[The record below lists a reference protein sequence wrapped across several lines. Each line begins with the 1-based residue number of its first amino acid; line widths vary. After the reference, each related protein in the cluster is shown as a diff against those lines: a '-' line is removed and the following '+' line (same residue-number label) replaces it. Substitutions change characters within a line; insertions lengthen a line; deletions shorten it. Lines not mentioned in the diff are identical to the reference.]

1 MSIQLSTLTFKGF
14 LKKLIFTNIVP
25 RVSETDGVGH
35 INNVFVPIWFEA
47 GRREIFR
54 IFSPKLDFINWKLA
68 LVKVTVEYVDQL
80 YLAEEVEIRTGIEK
94 IGNSSFTIK
103 EEIHQTNRLCAKGEA
118 IYVNYNFKEKRSE
131 AISDEIR
138 DKLQSVKFIEK

>member
-1 MSIQLSTLTFKGF
+1 M
-14 LKKLIFTNIVP
+14 IFTNIVP

-54 IFSPKLDFINWKLA
+54 IFSPNLDFVNWKLA
-68 LVKVTVEYVDQL
+68 LVKVTIEYLDQL
-80 YLAEEVEIRTGIEK
+80 YLAENVEIRTGIEK

-103 EEIHQTNRLCAKGEA
+103 EEIHQTDRLCATGEA
-118 IYVNYNFKEKRSE
+118 IYVNYNFNEKKSE
-131 AISDEIR
+131 TISNEIR
-138 DKLQSVKFIEK
+138 DKLQSVKFIEN

>member
-1 MSIQLSTLTFKGF
+1 M
-14 LKKLIFTNIVP
+14 IFTNIVP

-47 GRREIFR
+47 GRREIFQ

-131 AISDEIR
+131 AISDKIR
-138 DKLQSVKFIEK
+138 DKLQSVKFVER

>member
-1 MSIQLSTLTFKGF
+1 
-14 LKKLIFTNIVP
+14 LIFTNIVP

-54 IFSPKLDFINWKLA
+54 IFSPNLDFVNWKLA
-68 LVKVTVEYVDQL
+68 LVKVTIEYLDQL
-80 YLAEEVEIRTGIEK
+80 YLAENVEIRTGIEK

-103 EEIHQTNRLCAKGEA
+103 EEIHQTDRLCAKGEA
-118 IYVNYNFKEKRSE
+118 IYVNYNFNEKKSE
-131 AISDEIR
+131 TISNGIR
-138 DKLQSVKFIEK
+138 DKLQSVKFIEN

>member
-1 MSIQLSTLTFKGF
+1 M
-14 LKKLIFTNIVP
+14 IFTNIVP

-54 IFSPKLDFINWKLA
+54 IFSPNLDFIDWKLA

-80 YLAEEVEIRTGIEK
+80 YLAEGVDIKTGIEK
-94 IGNSSFTIK
+94 IGTSSFTIK
-103 EEIHQTNRLCAKGEA
+103 EEIHQTNRICATGQA
-118 IYVNYNFKEKRSE
+118 IYVNYNFRDKKSE
-131 AISDEIR
+131 PISNEIR
-138 DKLQSVKFIEK
+138 NRLESIKFVED

>member
-1 MSIQLSTLTFKGF
+1 M
-14 LKKLIFTNIVP
+14 IFTKIVP

-80 YLAEEVEIRTGIEK
+80 YLAEDVDVKTGIEK
-94 IGNSSFTIK
+94 VGTSSFTIK
-103 EEIHQTNRLCAKGEA
+103 EEIHQTNRICAKGQA
-118 IYVNYNFKEKRSE
+118 IYVNYNFRDKKSE
-131 AISDEIR
+131 PISNEIR
-138 DKLQSVKFIEK
+138 SRLDSIKFVGD

>member
-1 MSIQLSTLTFKGF
+1 M
-14 LKKLIFTNIVP
+14 IFTNIVP

-54 IFSPKLDFINWKLA
+54 VFSPNLDFANWKLA

-118 IYVNYNFKEKRSE
+118 IYVNYNFKEKKSE
-131 AISDEIR
+131 LISNKIR
-138 DKLQSVKFIEK
+138 AKLQSIMFVEK

>member
-1 MSIQLSTLTFKGF
+1 M
-14 LKKLIFTNIVP
+14 IFTNIVP

-54 IFSPKLDFINWKLA
+54 VFSPKLDFLDWKLA

-80 YLAEEVEIRTGIEK
+80 YLAENVEVRTGIEK
-94 IGNSSFTIK
+94 IGTSSFTIK
-103 EEIHQTNRLCAKGEA
+103 EEIYQTKRLCAKGQA
-118 IYVNYNFKEKRSE
+118 IYVNYNFKEKKSTP
-131 AISDEIR
+131 ISNEIR
-138 DKLQSVKFIEK
+138 NKLECITFIER

>member
-1 MSIQLSTLTFKGF
+1 M
-14 LKKLIFTNIVP
+14 IFTNIVP

-54 IFSPKLDFINWKLA
+54 IFSPNLDFENWKLA
-68 LVKVTVEYVDQL
+68 LVKVTVEYADQM
-80 YLAEEVEIRTGIEK
+80 YLAENVEIRTGIEK

-103 EEIHQTNRLCAKGEA
+103 EEIYQTNRLCAKGEA
-118 IYVNYNFKEKRSE
+118 IYVNYNFKEKKSE
-131 AISDEIR
+131 AISNEIR
-138 DKLQSVKFIEK
+138 DKLQSVKFIES

>member
-1 MSIQLSTLTFKGF
+1 M
-14 LKKLIFTNIVP
+14 IFTNIVP

-54 IFSPKLDFINWKLA
+54 IFSPKLDFVNWKLA

-80 YLAEEVEIRTGIEK
+80 YLAENVEVRTGIQK
-94 IGNSSFTIK
+94 IGNSSFTIR
-103 EEIHQTNRLCAKGEA
+103 EEIFQTNRLCANGEA
-118 IYVNYNFKEKRSE
+118 IYVNYNFQENKSE
-131 AISDEIR
+131 AISNEIR
-138 DKLQSVKFIEK
+138 DKLQSIKYVDK

>member
-1 MSIQLSTLTFKGF
+1 M
-14 LKKLIFTNIVP
+14 IFTNIVP

-54 IFSPKLDFINWKLA
+54 FFSPNLDFVNWKLA
-68 LVKVTVEYVDQL
+68 LVKVTVEYADQL
-80 YLAEEVEIRTGIEK
+80 YLAENVEIRTGIEK

-103 EEIHQTNRLCAKGEA
+103 EEIHQTDRLCAKGEA
-118 IYVNYNFKEKRSE
+118 IYVNYNFNEKKSE
-131 AISDEIR
+131 TISNEIR
-138 DKLQSVKFIEK
+138 DKLQSVKFIEN

>member
-1 MSIQLSTLTFKGF
+1 
-14 LKKLIFTNIVP
+14 LIFTKIVP

-80 YLAEEVEIRTGIEK
+80 YLAEDVDVKTGIEK
-94 IGNSSFTIK
+94 VGTSSFTIK
-103 EEIHQTNRLCAKGEA
+103 EEIHQTNRICAKGQA
-118 IYVNYNFKEKRSE
+118 IYVNYNFRDKKSE
-131 AISDEIR
+131 PISNEIR
-138 DKLQSVKFIEK
+138 NRLESIKFVEN

>member
-1 MSIQLSTLTFKGF
+1 M
-14 LKKLIFTNIVP
+14 IFTKIVP

-80 YLAEEVEIRTGIEK
+80 YLAEDVDVKTGIEK
-94 IGNSSFTIK
+94 VGNSSFTIK
-103 EEIHQTNRLCAKGEA
+103 EEIHQTNRICAKGQA
-118 IYVNYNFKEKRSE
+118 IYVNYNFRDKKSE
-131 AISDEIR
+131 PISNEIR
-138 DKLQSVKFIEK
+138 NRLESLKFVED

>member
-1 MSIQLSTLTFKGF
+1 M
-14 LKKLIFTNIVP
+14 IFTNIVP

-47 GRREIFR
+47 GRREIFQ

-138 DKLQSVKFIEK
+138 DKLQSVKFLEK

>member
-1 MSIQLSTLTFKGF
+1 M
-14 LKKLIFTNIVP
+14 IFTNIVP

-54 IFSPKLDFINWKLA
+54 IFSPNLDFVNWKLA
-68 LVKVTVEYVDQL
+68 LVKVKIEYLDQL
-80 YLAEEVEIRTGIEK
+80 YLAENVEIRTGIEK

-103 EEIHQTNRLCAKGEA
+103 EEIHQTDRLCAKGEA
-118 IYVNYNFKEKRSE
+118 IYVNYNFREKKSE
-131 AISDEIR
+131 TISNEIR
-138 DKLQSVKFIEK
+138 DKLQSVKFIEN

>member
-1 MSIQLSTLTFKGF
+1 M
-14 LKKLIFTNIVP
+14 IFTNIVP

-54 IFSPKLDFINWKLA
+54 IFSPNLDFVNWKLA
-68 LVKVTVEYVDQL
+68 LVKVTIEYLDQL
-80 YLAEEVEIRTGIEK
+80 YLAENVEIRTGIEK

-103 EEIHQTNRLCAKGEA
+103 EEIHQTDRLCAKGEA
-118 IYVNYNFKEKRSE
+118 IYVNYNFNEKRSQT
-131 AISDEIR
+131 ISNEIR
-138 DKLQSVKFIEK
+138 DKLQSVKFIEN

>member
-1 MSIQLSTLTFKGF
+1 M
-14 LKKLIFTNIVP
+14 IFTKIVP

-47 GRREIFR
+47 GRREIFQ

-138 DKLQSVKFIEK
+138 DKLQSVKFLEK

>member
-1 MSIQLSTLTFKGF
+1 M
-14 LKKLIFTNIVP
+14 IFTNIVP

-54 IFSPKLDFINWKLA
+54 IFSPNLDFINWKLA
-68 LVKVTVEYVDQL
+68 LVKVTIEYLDQL
-80 YLAEEVEIRTGIEK
+80 YLAENVEIKTGIEK

-103 EEIHQTNRLCAKGEA
+103 EEIHQTDRLCAKGEA
-118 IYVNYNFKEKRSE
+118 IYVNYNFNEKKSE
-131 AISDEIR
+131 TISNEIR
-138 DKLQSVKFIEK
+138 DKLQSVKFIEN

>member
-1 MSIQLSTLTFKGF
+1 M
-14 LKKLIFTNIVP
+14 IFTKIVP

-54 IFSPKLDFINWKLA
+54 IFSPKLDFTNWKLA

-80 YLAEEVEIRTGIEK
+80 YLAEDVDVRTGIEK
-94 IGNSSFTIK
+94 IGTSSFTIK
-103 EEIHQTNRLCAKGEA
+103 EEIHQTNRVCAKGQA
-118 IYVNYNFKEKRSE
+118 IYVNYNFREKKSE
-131 AISDEIR
+131 PISNEIR
-138 DKLQSVKFIEK
+138 NRLDIIKFVEE

>member
-1 MSIQLSTLTFKGF
+1 MIY
-14 LKKLIFTNIVP
+14 TNIIP

-47 GRREIFR
+47 GRREIFQ

-138 DKLQSVKFIEK
+138 DKLQSVKFLEK

>member
-1 MSIQLSTLTFKGF
+1 M
-14 LKKLIFTNIVP
+14 IFTKIVP

-80 YLAEEVEIRTGIEK
+80 YLAEDVDVKTGIEK
-94 IGNSSFTIK
+94 VGTSSFTIK
-103 EEIHQTNRLCAKGEA
+103 EEIVQTNRICAKGQA
-118 IYVNYNFKEKRSE
+118 IYVNYNFRDKKSE
-131 AISDEIR
+131 PISNEIR
-138 DKLQSVKFIEK
+138 NRLESIKFVED

>member
-1 MSIQLSTLTFKGF
+1 M
-14 LKKLIFTNIVP
+14 IFTKIVP

-80 YLAEEVEIRTGIEK
+80 YLAEGVDIKTGIEK
-94 IGNSSFTIK
+94 IGTSSFTIK
-103 EEIHQTNRLCAKGEA
+103 EEIHQTNRICAKGQA
-118 IYVNYNFKEKRSE
+118 IYVNYNFRDKKSE
-131 AISDEIR
+131 PISNEIR
-138 DKLQSVKFIEK
+138 NRLEIIKFVED

>member
-1 MSIQLSTLTFKGF
+1 M
-14 LKKLIFTNIVP
+14 IFTNIVP

-80 YLAEEVEIRTGIEK
+80 YLAEDVDVKTGIEK
-94 IGNSSFTIK
+94 VGTSSFTIK
-103 EEIHQTNRLCAKGEA
+103 EEIHQTNRICAKGQA
-118 IYVNYNFKEKRSE
+118 IYVNYNFRDKKSE
-131 AISDEIR
+131 PISNEIR
-138 DKLQSVKFIEK
+138 DRLESIKFVEN

>member
-1 MSIQLSTLTFKGF
+1 M
-14 LKKLIFTNIVP
+14 IFTKIVP

-68 LVKVTVEYVDQL
+68 LVNVTVEYVDQL
-80 YLAEEVEIRTGIEK
+80 YLAEDVDIKTGIEK
-94 IGNSSFTIK
+94 IGTSSFNIK
-103 EEIHQTNRLCAKGEA
+103 EEIHQTNRICAKGQA
-118 IYVNYNFKEKRSE
+118 IYVNYNFRDKKSE
-131 AISDEIR
+131 PISNEIR
-138 DKLQSVKFIEK
+138 NRLESINFVEE

>member
-1 MSIQLSTLTFKGF
+1 M
-14 LKKLIFTNIVP
+14 IFTKIVP

-80 YLAEEVEIRTGIEK
+80 YLAEDVDVKTGIEK
-94 IGNSSFTIK
+94 VGTSSFTIK
-103 EEIHQTNRLCAKGEA
+103 EEIHQTNRICAKGQA
-118 IYVNYNFKEKRSE
+118 IYVNYNFRDKKSE
-131 AISDEIR
+131 PISNEIR
-138 DKLQSVKFIEK
+138 DRLESIKFVEN

>member
-1 MSIQLSTLTFKGF
+1 M
-14 LKKLIFTNIVP
+14 IFTNIVP

-54 IFSPKLDFINWKLA
+54 IFSPNLDFANWKLA

-80 YLAEEVEIRTGIEK
+80 YLAENVEVRTGIQK
-94 IGNSSFTIK
+94 IGNSSFTIR
-103 EEIHQTNRLCAKGEA
+103 EEIFQTNRLCAKVTTG
-118 IYVNYNFKEKRSE
+118 VQFKDLRINIVE
-131 AISDEIR
+131 
-138 DKLQSVKFIEK
+138 IEKES

>member
-1 MSIQLSTLTFKGF
+1 M
-14 LKKLIFTNIVP
+14 IFTKIVP

-80 YLAEEVEIRTGIEK
+80 YLAEGVDIKTGIEK
-94 IGNSSFTIK
+94 IGTSSFTIK
-103 EEIHQTNRLCAKGEA
+103 EEIHQTNRICAKGQA
-118 IYVNYNFKEKRSE
+118 IYVNYNFKDKKSE
-131 AISDEIR
+131 PISNEIR
-138 DKLQSVKFIEK
+138 NRLESIKFVED

>member
-1 MSIQLSTLTFKGF
+1 M
-14 LKKLIFTNIVP
+14 IVTDITP

-54 IFSPKLDFINWKLA
+54 IFSPNLDFKNWRLA
-68 LVKVTVEYVDQL
+68 LVKVEVEYVDQL
-80 YLAEEVEIRTGIEK
+80 YLANQVEIRTGIEK

-103 EEIHQTNRLCAKGEA
+103 EEIHQTDRLCSKGKS
-118 IYVNYNFKEKRSE
+118 IYVNYNFKTENSETIPESIRNKLEK
-131 AISDEIR
+131 I
-138 DKLQSVKFIEK
+138 LL

>member
-1 MSIQLSTLTFKGF
+1 M
-14 LKKLIFTNIVP
+14 IFTKIVP

-47 GRREIFR
+47 GRREIFQ
-54 IFSPKLDFINWKLA
+54 IFSPNLDFVNWKLA

-103 EEIHQTNRLCAKGEA
+103 EEIHQTKRLCAKGEA
-118 IYVNYNFKEKRSE
+118 VYVNYNFKEKKSE
-131 AISDEIR
+131 AISNEIR
-138 DKLQSVKFIEK
+138 DKLLNVKFIVK

>member
-1 MSIQLSTLTFKGF
+1 M
-14 LKKLIFTNIVP
+14 IFTNIVP
-25 RVSETDGVGH
+25 RVSESDGVGH

-54 IFSPKLDFINWKLA
+54 IFSPKLDFLNWKLA
-68 LVKVTVEYVDQL
+68 LVKVNVEYVDQL

-118 IYVNYNFKEKRSE
+118 IYVNYNFKEKTSE
-131 AISDEIR
+131 AISNEIR
-138 DKLQSVKFIEK
+138 DKLLSVKFEER

>member
-1 MSIQLSTLTFKGF
+1 M
-14 LKKLIFTNIVP
+14 IFTNIVP

-54 IFSPKLDFINWKLA
+54 IFSPNLDFVNWKLA
-68 LVKVTVEYVDQL
+68 LVKVTIEYVDQL
-80 YLAEEVEIRTGIEK
+80 YLAENVEIRTGIEK

-103 EEIHQTNRLCAKGEA
+103 EEIHQTDRLCAKGEA
-118 IYVNYNFKEKRSE
+118 IYVNYNFNDKKTET
-131 AISDEIR
+131 ISNEIR
-138 DKLQSVKFIEK
+138 DKLQSVKFIEN

>member
-1 MSIQLSTLTFKGF
+1 M
-14 LKKLIFTNIVP
+14 IFTKIVP

-54 IFSPKLDFINWKLA
+54 IFSPKLDFIDWKLA

-80 YLAEEVEIRTGIEK
+80 YLAEDVDVKTGIEK
-94 IGNSSFTIK
+94 VGTSSFTIK
-103 EEIHQTNRLCAKGEA
+103 EEIHQTNRICAKGQA
-118 IYVNYNFKEKRSE
+118 IYVNYNFRDKKSE
-131 AISDEIR
+131 PISNEIR
-138 DKLQSVKFIEK
+138 NRLESIKFFED